1 MCFLGYDSPR
11 DCAHDDGLSR
21 LCGDNLSNHS
31 SFFRPRPQFGEA
43 MTQLL
48 VSVRNA
54 TEAEAALRGGAQL
67 IDVKEPV
74 NGPLGKASDAAIE
87 NVVRAVSGRVCVSA
101 ALGEI
106 SVGDELP
113 SVRAIAGLAYVK
125 VGLAGLGGGL
135 WQERVASLLP
145 GIARRYPDAVAVAAA
160 YADWRLAG
168 APSVND
174 VCEFAVEQGRGVLLI
189 DTFAKAARQS
199 LLNWLSAPEICR
211 LSDRCRSAGVKVA
224 LAGSLSPEQ
233 IDKLLPLRPDWI
245 AVRGAACD
253 GGREGVVSEQ
263 KVRLLAELI
272 RGRDCGS

>member
-1 MCFLGYDSPR
+1 
-11 DCAHDDGLSR
+11 
-21 LCGDNLSNHS
+21 
-31 SFFRPRPQFGEA
+31 

-54 TEAEAALRGGAQL
+54 TEAEAALWGGAQL
-67 IDVKEPV
+67 IDVKEPAS
-74 NGPLGKASDAAIE
+74 GPLGKASDAAIE
-87 NVVRAVSGRVCVSA
+87 NVVRAIGGRVCVSA

-113 SVRAIAGLAYVK
+113 MARAIAGLAYVK
-125 VGLAGLGGGL
+125 VGLAGLGAGL
-135 WQERVASLLP
+135 WQERVTSLLP
-145 GIARRYPDAVAVAAA
+145 GIARRYPGAVAVAAA

-174 VCEFAVEQGRGVLLI
+174 VCEFVVKQGRGVFLI
-189 DTFAKAARQS
+189 DTSAKTAGQS
-199 LLNWLSAPEICR
+199 LMDWLPVLEIGR
-211 LSDRCRSAGVKVA
+211 LCDRCRSAGVKVA
-224 LAGSLSPEQ
+224 VAGSLSPEQ

>member
-1 MCFLGYDSPR
+1 
-11 DCAHDDGLSR
+11 
-21 LCGDNLSNHS
+21 
-31 SFFRPRPQFGEA
+31 

-87 NVVRAVSGRVCVSA
+87 NVVRAVNGRVCVSA

-113 SVRAIAGLAYVK
+113 LVRAIAGLAYVK
-125 VGLAGLGGGL
+125 VGLAGLGAGL
-135 WQERVASLLP
+135 WQERVTSLLP
-145 GIARRYPDAVAVAAA
+145 GIARRYPGAVAVAAA

-174 VCEFAVEQGRGVLLI
+174 VCDFVAEQGKGVFLI
-189 DTFAKAARQS
+189 DTFAKAAGQS
-199 LLNWLSAPEICR
+199 LLDWLSAPEIGR

-233 IDKLLPLRPDWI
+233 IGKLLPQRPDWI

-263 KVRLLAELI
+263 KVQLLAELI
-272 RGRDCGS
+272 SGWDCGS